1 MFYLLITISGKQCV
15 IGVVLMENGI
25 VMVPHL
31 IWNVTQMNMVLFY
44 NRFKS
49 KLIIKYNAKV
59 QLCYKFNKAS

>member
-1 MFYLLITISGKQCV
+1 MNINNFYQYAYLI
-15 IGVVLMENGI
+15 L
-25 VMVPHL
+25 
-31 IWNVTQMNMVLFY
+31 VTHNITFFY

>member
-15 IGVVLMENGI
+15 IGVVLIENGI

-49 KLIIKYNAKV
+49 NVIIKYNAS
-59 QLCYKFNKAS
+59 N